1 MYLRYTPYTCAD
13 TSMYRFMRGMAVMYW
28 TPGGISNIRQR
39 LRIPRAFIAGV
50 IARHI
55 APFPLEG
62 SETTRLAV
70 NGSRPLVGALH
81 RGEKAFKIYAHE
93 YVLLHRSASDSS
105 VYNIMNFHIFI
116 IHELCPPVTSNCYR
130 ISGRNVFTINKY
142 MNKSF
147 LAPKRLST

>member
-13 TSMYRFMRGMAVMYW
+13 TSMYLFMRGMAVMYW

-62 SETTRLAV
+62 SETTRLVV
-70 NGSRPLVGALH
+70 NGSMPLS
-81 RGEKAFKIYAHE
+81 AHSTE
-93 YVLLHRSASDSS
+93 AKKLLRSMH
-105 VYNIMNFHIFI
+105 MNMFCSIVPPP
-116 IHELCPPVTSNCYR
+116 IHLFA
-130 ISGRNVFTINKY
+130 I
-142 MNKSF
+142 
-147 LAPKRLST
+147 L